1 MLKHTV
7 NDICLEWISD
17 RHLLLKLS
25 NAHHDTTTLQRVH
38 AAAHSVNNADIPG
51 VLDVVPAEATV
62 LIAFDSRKLE
72 YERATSLVSRALK
85 NAATDAPLA
94 IGRRVDIPVC
104 FDPAFAPDLAAV
116 ASQLNMLP
124 RDVIQLHL
132 SAEYVVKFV
141 GFVPGFAYLS
151 GLPAQLHVPRL
162 DSPRP
167 RVPMGSVAIAGDQA
181 GVYPLEVSGGWRL
194 IGRTP
199 IAMFDAS
206 REQPSLLQHGDRVK
220 FVEIDANE
228 FHRLAQQ
235 KERR

>member
-1 MLKHTV
+1 MHTV
-7 NDICLEWISD
+7 NDIGLEWISD
-17 RHLLLKLS
+17 RHLLLKFS
-25 NAHHDTTTLQRVH
+25 HVQRDATTLQRVH
-38 AAAHSVNNADIPG
+38 AAAQSVNRAKIPG

-62 LIAFDSRKLE
+62 LIAFDARELE
-72 YERATSLVSRALK
+72 YERAASLVSRVLK
-85 NAATDAPLA
+85 KAVTDAPFA
-94 IGRRVDIPVC
+94 TGRRVDIPVC
-104 FDPAFAPDLAAV
+104 YDSAFAPDLETIAA
-116 ASQLNMLP
+116 QLNLHA

-151 GLPAQLHVPRL
+151 GLPTQLHVPRL
-162 DSPRP
+162 NSPRP
-167 RVPMGSVAIAGDQA
+167 RVPAGSVAIAGDQA
-181 GVYPLEVSGGWRL
+181 GVYPLEVPGGWRL

-220 FVEIDANE
+220 FVEIGTNE
-228 FHRLAQQ
+228 FHRLTQH